1 MQMRLVNDGENR
13 SHIALACASLVFVVV
28 AGACAL
34 YTQPGASLRV
44 QKPANLEIV
53 RWLAPRNIVVSEN
66 RIAATESAAAS
77 IFEPVPMERSTADL
91 EQRTHPAK
99 TEQPKDEAVIQ
110 AGPKL
115 SIAELAKTIPVPIP
129 RPHEL
134 ADDTAGTSISGAE
147 DRGIFERLFGSPSPP
162 NVASA
167 YASPEPSAA
176 QDSRNALKSITG
188 AYDKSTAVYDV
199 SGRTLYLPN
208 GTKLEAHSGLGDL
221 LDDPDHVNVRMRGAT
236 PPAVY
241 ELKLREK
248 LFHGV
253 QALRLSPIGNSKTLG
268 RAGLLAHPFMLG
280 PNGDSNGCVSIKDYD
295 AFLQAYIS
303 GEIKRLAVVARLN

>member
-115 SIAELAKTIPVPIP
+115 SIAELAKTIPVPIL

-147 DRGIFERLFGSPSPP
+147 DRGSSKGSSVHRPLLTLHQHTRRQSPARHKTLETHSKASRVLTTNRQRCMTFQGVRSTCPMAP
-162 NVASA
+162 NWRHI
-167 YASPEPSAA
+167 
-176 QDSRNALKSITG
+176 QDSAICWTTLIT
-188 AYDKSTAVYDV
+188 
-199 SGRTLYLPN
+199 
-208 GTKLEAHSGLGDL
+208 
-221 LDDPDHVNVRMRGAT
+221 
-236 PPAVY
+236 
-241 ELKLREK
+241 
-248 LFHGV
+248 
-253 QALRLSPIGNSKTLG
+253 
-268 RAGLLAHPFMLG
+268 
-280 PNGDSNGCVSIKDYD
+280 
-295 AFLQAYIS
+295 
-303 GEIKRLAVVARLN
+303 